1 MSYEFKFPDI
11 GEGLTEGEIVRWL
24 VKEGD
29 EIKEGQPLVEVE
41 TDKALAE
48 IPSPKT
54 GVIQKIL
61 AKEKEVVKVGQA
73 IVVFGEKGES
83 VAKKEAPA
91 EEMPA
96 KETPPKEAPAKEVPA
111 KEVPPKE
118 QPVKEEPAPSAK
130 KPKSVGVVGELE
142 EAPEE
147 PAAPAA
153 KQVDEK
159 PAAEKPVPGKPLVE
173 RPPTEK
179 PALVSPHAMAT
190 PAVRA
195 LAREL
200 GVDIDK
206 VKGSGPEGRVLE
218 KDVRQAAETKEKPVE
233 PAMAAPAE
241 AVKQPAKAKKYDLYG
256 YIEHVPL
263 RGVRRSIAKA
273 MVKSKY
279 TAPHVT
285 AMDEADV
292 TELWKIKEKEK
303 KAAEKRGIKLTI
315 LPFIIKA
322 VIAGLKEHPY
332 LNSTLDDENEE
343 ILLKKYYNIGVATD
357 TPEGLMVP
365 VVKGAAEKS
374 IFQLAEELI
383 QLTDK
388 ARNRKIDLGDLKG
401 GTFTIT
407 NYGSIGGMYGT
418 PIINHPE
425 VAILGVGRMKDL
437 PVVKDEKLETRK
449 ILFLSL
455 SFDHRVVDGAEAAR
469 FLNAI
474 ISRLEDPDLIL
485 LES

>member
-1 MSYEFKFPDI
+1 MPFEFKFPDI

-29 EIKEGQPLVEVE
+29 EIKEGQALVEVE

-54 GVIQKIL
+54 GVILRIM
-61 AKEKEVVKVGQA
+61 AREKEIVKVGQV
-73 IVVFGEKGES
+73 IVVIGEKGEA
-83 VAKKEAPA
+83 VAA
-91 EEMPA
+91 
-96 KETPPKEAPAKEVPA
+96 V
-111 KEVPPKE
+111 
-118 QPVKEEPAPSAK
+118 PSA

-147 PAAPAA
+147 
-153 KQVDEK
+153 
-159 PAAEKPVPGKPLVE
+159 VPTPEV
-173 RPPTEK
+173 RTETVK
-179 PALVSPHAMAT
+179 PALVSPHALAT
-190 PAVRA
+190 PAVRG
-195 LAREL
+195 LAKEL
-200 GVDIDK
+200 GVNIDQ

-218 KDVRQAAETKEKPVE
+218 KDVRQAAEAKEKPAE
-233 PAMAAPAE
+233 IKPAE
-241 AVKQPAKAKKYDLYG
+241 APRKVRKYDLYG
-256 YIEHVPL
+256 YVDRIPL

-285 AMDEADV
+285 TMDEADV
-292 TELWKIKEKEK
+292 TDLWKIREKEK
-303 KAAEKRGIKLTI
+303 KAAEKKGTKLTI

-332 LNSTLDDENEE
+332 LNATLDDENEE
-343 ILLKKYYNIGVATD
+343 VILKKYYNIGVATD

-365 VVKGAAEKS
+365 VVKNAGDKS
-374 IFQLAEELI
+374 ILQLAEELT
-383 QLTDK
+383 QLVEK
-388 ARNRKIDLGDLKG
+388 ARNRTIDLADLKG

-407 NYGSIGGMYGT
+407 NYGAMGGIYGT

-425 VAILGVGRMKDL
+425 VAILGSGKIRDM
-437 PVVKDEKLETRK
+437 PVVIDGKIEIRK
-449 ILFLSL
+449 ILFLAL

-469 FLNAI
+469 FLNTVIA
-474 ISRLEDPDLIL
+474 RLEDPGLIL